1 LRLKLP
7 SGIAR
12 VKQRVAAPG
21 RAKHRSSSFSD
32 RVLRVAGGNGV
43 VERIVRFNTGREPER
58 LRLKYEALCSGAF
71 RFLRGTCHL
80 FYEDWPKRTPL
91 SSAPHTW
98 ISGDLH
104 LENFG
109 SYKGDDR
116 IIYFD
121 INDFDEAVLAPCTFE
136 LARFATSVLLGARDF
151 GAGKPQATRLV
162 TSFLD
167 AYADALGRGKARRIE
182 RLVADGLVRDL
193 LDALLQRTRRQLL
206 DRRTERRGG
215 GRRLKLGKRALPASP
230 AQTRAVTALIA
241 SYARTQEQPG
251 FYRVRDVA
259 RRVAGTGSLGV
270 ERYVVLVEGKGSPDD
285 NYLLDLKEAR
295 PTALAPFVPC
305 RQPRWANEAERVVTI
320 QDRMQVVAPALLH
333 AVTMKKKGYI
343 LRELQPSEDRLT
355 LTDCGGR
362 MNRLESVMRTMGKV
376 TAWSQL
382 RSAGRQG
389 SAIADDLIAFAG
401 RSGWQKDVLA
411 YAQSYARQVTAD
423 WQAFKKAAEKGAVPQ
438 PQD

>member
-1 LRLKLP
+1 
-7 SGIAR
+7 
-12 VKQRVAAPG
+12 
-21 RAKHRSSSFSD
+21 
-32 RVLRVAGGNGV
+32 
-43 VERIVRFNTGREPER
+43 
-58 LRLKYEALCSGAF
+58 
-71 RFLRGTCHL
+71 
-80 FYEDWPKRTPL
+80 
-91 SSAPHTW
+91 
-98 ISGDLH
+98 
-104 LENFG
+104 
-109 SYKGDDR
+109 
-116 IIYFD
+116 
-121 INDFDEAVLAPCTFE
+121 
-136 LARFATSVLLGARDF
+136 
-151 GAGKPQATRLV
+151 
-162 TSFLD
+162 
-167 AYADALGRGKARRIE
+167 
-182 RLVADGLVRDL
+182 
-193 LDALLQRTRRQLL
+193 LL
-206 DRRTERRGG
+206 DRRTERRGSK
-215 GRRLKLGKRALPASP
+215 RQLKLGKRALPASP
-230 AQTRAVTALIA
+230 AQKREVAALLA
-241 SYARTQEQPG
+241 AYARTQEDPR
-251 FYRVRDVA
+251 FFRVLDVA

-295 PTALAPFVPC
+295 PSAPAPYVPC

-362 MNRLESVMRTMGKV
+362 MSKLESVMRTMGRV

-411 YAQSYARQVTAD
+411 HAQSYERQVTAD
-423 WQAFKKAAEKGAVPQ
+423 WQSFKKAAEKGAVPQ

>member
-1 LRLKLP
+1 MT
-7 SGIAR
+7 
-12 VKQRVAAPG
+12 
-21 RAKHRSSSFSD
+21 RATD
-32 RVLRVAGGNGV
+32 V
-43 VERIVRFNTGREPER
+43 VERIVRFNAGREPER
-58 LRLKYEALCSGAF
+58 LRLKYEALRSGAF

-80 FYEDWPKRTPL
+80 FYEDWPKRSPL
-91 SSAPHTW
+91 NSAPHTW

-151 GAGKPQATRLV
+151 GAGAAKATSLV
-162 TSFLD
+162 KHFLD
-167 AYADALGRGKARRIE
+167 AYAEALGRGKARRVE
-182 RLVADGLVRDL
+182 RLVADGMVREL
-193 LDALLQRTRRQLL
+193 LDALLLRTRRELL
-206 DRRTERRGG
+206 DRRTERRDGK
-215 GRRLKLGKRALPASP
+215 RRLKLGKRALPVSP
-230 AQTRAVTALIA
+230 AQFRAVSAFIS
-241 SYARTQEQPG
+241 SYARKQERPA
-251 FYRVRDVA
+251 FFRVLDVA

-270 ERYVVLVEGKGSPDD
+270 QRYVVLVEGKGSPDD

-295 PTALAPFVPC
+295 PTALAAYVPC
-305 RQPRWANEAERVVTI
+305 RQPRWGNEAERVVTI

-333 AVTMKKKGYI
+333 AVTMEKRGFI
-343 LRELQPSEDRLT
+343 LRELQPSEDRLA
-355 LTDCGGR
+355 LADCGGR
-362 MNRLESVMRTMGKV
+362 MVKLESVMRTMGRV

-401 RSGWQKDVLA
+401 RSGWRREVLEH
-411 YAQSYARQVTAD
+411 AQSCAKQVTAD
-423 WQAFKKAAEKGAVPQ
+423 WQAFRKAAQKGAIPQ
-438 PQD
+438 PAA